1 MKVLSVF
8 LSLLL
13 AVPAYPCTRILWDGK
28 NQDVIVG
35 RNMDWSEDTGSNMWL
50 FPRGMERDGMAAT
63 NPAKW
68 TSKYGSVILSMYDVG
83 TADGL
88 NEKGLTANLLYLS
101 ESHFGTRDERL
112 PGLSV
117 SQWAQYFLDNFATV
131 AEAMASLEKS
141 PIQVL
146 MASVPTAHGVRQGT
160 VHLALSDK
168 TGDSVVMEYIDGKTR
183 IYHGKEYRFM
193 TNSPPFDQ
201 QLKSMKQYQGFGG
214 SKKLPGTTE
223 AADRF
228 VRAAF
233 YTERLPEPKD
243 YREAVAGV
251 LSVMRNVSQP
261 FGTPDPARPYISTTR
276 WRTVADLTRGLYFYE
291 STLSPYLVWVELPK
305 LDFKK
310 GAAVKKINLVKNYDL
325 IGDITGK
332 FKTTPVFRFLKPDA
346 EGSLKA
352 QN

>member
-1 MKVLSVF
+1 MRTLSLL

-13 AVPAYPCTRILWDGK
+13 AVPAYPCTRVLWDGK

-35 RNMDWSEDTGSNMWL
+35 RNMDWAEDTGSNLWL
-50 FPRGMERDGMAAT
+50 FPRGMERDGMAAS
-63 NPAKW
+63 NSAKW

-101 ESHFGTRDERL
+101 ESHFGARDEKL

-117 SQWAQYFLDNFATV
+117 SMWAQYFLDNFATV
-131 AEAMASLEKS
+131 SEAVASLEKS

-168 TGDSVVMEYIDGKTR
+168 TGDSVVMEYIDGKTK
-183 IYHGKEYRFM
+183 IYHGKEFRFM

-251 LSVMRNVSQP
+251 LSVMRNVAQP
-261 FGTPDPARPYISTTR
+261 FGAPDPARPYISTTR

-291 STLSPYLVWVELPK
+291 STLSPYLVWVDLPK

-310 GAAVKKINLVKNYDL
+310 GAAAKKITLVKNYDL
-325 IGDITGK
+325 IGDISGK
-332 FKTTPVFRFLKPDA
+332 FKITPVFRFLKPDA